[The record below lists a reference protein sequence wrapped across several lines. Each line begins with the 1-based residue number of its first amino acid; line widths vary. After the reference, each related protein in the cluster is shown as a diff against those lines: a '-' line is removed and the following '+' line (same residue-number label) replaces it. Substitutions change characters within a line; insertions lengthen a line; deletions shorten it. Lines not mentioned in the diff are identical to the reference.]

1 MIDQE
6 VSRDV
11 LEHATRDIFEMMI
24 FMGVERVDPTE
35 FKHLDG
41 NSLLGTI
48 TFNGGIEGCFGFC
61 CSDASAKAVAASM
74 LGLDPDDEVADQDV
88 NDAIGEVVNMVMG
101 SIKAAQSVLHDVHV
115 SIPTVIRGR
124 GIEYHPGEGSTGI
137 VDHVKIGDDF
147 SAELS
152 LHWHKHAEKK
162 E

>member
-88 NDAIGEVVNMVMG
+88 NDADWG
-101 SIKAAQSVLHDVHV
+101 
-115 SIPTVIRGR
+115 GR
-124 GIEYHPGEGSTGI
+124 QYGDGKYQGGPVGFSRCACLYSHGYPGTG
-137 VDHVKIGDDF
+137 D
-147 SAELS
+147 
-152 LHWHKHAEKK
+152 
-162 E
+162 